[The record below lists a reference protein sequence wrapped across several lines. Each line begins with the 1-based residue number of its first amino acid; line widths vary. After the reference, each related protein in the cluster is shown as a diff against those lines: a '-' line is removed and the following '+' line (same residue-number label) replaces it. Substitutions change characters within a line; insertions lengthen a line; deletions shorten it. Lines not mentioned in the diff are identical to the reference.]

1 MKKITLLLIAALGIT
16 STLSAETM
24 YVDDTLLVPLRSGE
38 GTGFRIVHKGLPS
51 GTALEIIEKSAE
63 TGYSFVRTTNG
74 KEGYLPTRYLSAEP
88 IARFKL
94 AEAQKTLES
103 LRGQNKELA
112 TKLGALQKSYDE
124 LESNYSNTSNSLSS
138 NSKELA
144 RIKAVSA
151 DAINLDTR
159 NRELRNS
166 NEELRNELE
175 LVKVENMR
183 LKEKSESNMMMIG
196 GALVLLG
203 VILTLIVPLL
213 KPSKKGDSWA

>member
-1 MKKITLLLIAALGIT
+1 MKKPILLLIAAMSIA
-16 STLSAETM
+16 STLNAETM

-51 GTALEIIEKSAE
+51 GTALEIIEKNAE
-63 TGYSFVRTTNG
+63 TGYSFVKTASG
-74 KEGYLPTRYLSAEP
+74 IEGYLPTRYLSAEP
-88 IARFKL
+88 IARYKL
-94 AEAQKTLES
+94 AEAQKTLS
-103 LRGQNKELA
+103 ALRGQNKDLM
-112 TKLGALQKSYDE
+112 TKLETLQKSYNE
-124 LESNYSNTSNSLSS
+124 LETKYSSTSDSLSS